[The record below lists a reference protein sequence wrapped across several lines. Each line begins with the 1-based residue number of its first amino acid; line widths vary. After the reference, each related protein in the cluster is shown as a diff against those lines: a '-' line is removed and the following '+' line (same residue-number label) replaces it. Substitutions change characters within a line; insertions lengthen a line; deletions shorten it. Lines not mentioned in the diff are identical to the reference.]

1 MPKEFRTDEALKE
14 AGAYAEMEAH
24 FAYRRRG
31 IIVAVAIALF
41 TLPLV
46 WPLTILFHPGVIDT
60 TTGRSADWETRLAAA
75 NLYFSAI
82 GQMLTLQLSP
92 HDFFR
97 PFFGDWIQGMIS
109 GLYPGQWIGPLAWA
123 VTPVIIGLG
132 LTAKNPYRKTPN
144 IYGDARYANAK
155 DIEEMSKR
163 NLVGFD
169 KSLFIV
175 GKWREKGRKGE
186 KMIRMGET
194 LSILLLAPPGTGK
207 SIGFIVPSTVELDR
221 ASLFIH
227 DQKPELFDMT
237 SGHRA
242 TVGPVFQI
250 KWSAQDAPD
259 GEWLNE
265 EQVRLVNPGL
275 LARDAD
281 GNPIRDDM
289 GRYKTKPVFYPCWNP
304 LSPKS
309 MPGPGDRRDLYIERL
324 VNVLCPDPKGGG
336 DKFWT
341 SKARAALVGLIQFL
355 VAKVDYATHPQIK
368 GGWDGIP
375 AHWHGREASFP
386 MLIDWLTEAQSQS
399 DDGSDD
405 PMRQMF
411 KACVEEARRM
421 DERFEQVLGTR
432 VLNRAIAELVQL
444 MNSPDKTRGSILQTA
459 DEALGPFKNA
469 AVRQRTSSSDFAF
482 YELRGMPVPEAK
494 AREEEKVRKALE
506 EGRIYKPRYAKEEF
520 RPVTIYISVNLEDA
534 KTFAAL
540 TGIFVDAANAYL
552 VANGPNAIDDQGN
565 QCGPYDFGFLLDE
578 APQLPKLDT
587 VTNGPAVGRSKRVFY
602 VIVGQDFGQF
612 EEKYSKAEVETLKST
627 TAIKVVLTQNNE
639 NSAKQVAAMVG
650 KTTIIKHSYSKDKG
664 TPKKGVEGFV
674 SDLLPKKD
682 NVSESLEG
690 VDFIRPSDVMSLPE
704 GRHLVIVQNYANRP
718 IYAWTPRFFETP
730 SIAAKV
736 YNLRSYTGPAPAT
749 PMPVHLMEAAAV
761 RISQGR
767 LAAQKQAELRQRAKD
782 PRVVAVVSPEDLHG
796 LTRSEFGERTAPG
809 RAWSFAAL
817 DWPEDAAYLDIPE
830 PDAIL
835 TTEDPAEAARFLQGG
850 RTLAFDRPTFD
861 RLNAWLQDGGQAPL
875 PAELFVS
882 LADRARDAGEEPGDS
897 LYYLGHNGSSRQEL
911 PDDPSQVTP
920 DLAFTWMVNIMSF
933 VLGIEEQRRLF
944 DFS

>member
-1 MPKEFRTDEALKE
+1 MPKEFRTDEALKD
-14 AGAYAEMEAH
+14 AGAYSEMEAH
-24 FAYRRRG
+24 FAYRRKG
-31 IIVAVAIALF
+31 IMTAVVFAVL
-41 TLPLV
+41 TLPFV
-46 WPLTILFHPGVIDT
+46 WPLTILLHPGVVDT
-60 TTGRSADWETRLAAA
+60 TTGASADWDARVGAVGM
-75 NLYFSAI
+75 YFGAI
-82 GQMLTLQLSP
+82 WQMLTLQIPPSS
-92 HDFFR
+92 FFS
-97 PFFGDWIQGMIS
+97 PFFGDWIKGMIS
-109 GLYPGQWIGPLAWA
+109 GAFAGQWIGIVAWA
-123 VTPVIIGLG
+123 ITPFIIGVG

-144 IYGDARYANAK
+144 IYGDARYADAK
-155 DIEEMSKR
+155 DIEAMSKR

-175 GKWREKGRKGE
+175 GKWREKGQKGE
-186 KMIRMGET
+186 RMIRMGET

-237 SGHRA
+237 SGYRA
-242 TVGPVFQI
+242 SIGPVFQI
-250 KWSAQDAPD
+250 KWSAQDAPE

-265 EQVRLVNPGL
+265 EQVRLINPDL
-275 LARDAD
+275 LARDAA
-281 GNPIRDDM
+281 GKPIRDDM
-289 GRYKTKPVFYPCWNP
+289 GRYKTKPIFYPCWNP

-355 VAKVDYATHPQIK
+355 VAKVDYATHPQIQ

-386 MLIDWLTEAQSQS
+386 MLIDWLTEAQSKF

-411 KACVEEARRM
+411 KACIDEARRM
-421 DERFEQVLGTR
+421 DERFEQILGQR
-432 VLNRAIAELVQL
+432 VLNRAMAELVQL

-469 AVRQRTSSSDFAF
+469 AVRQRTASSDFAF
-482 YELRGMPVPEAK
+482 YELRGMPIPEAR
-494 AREEEKVRKALE
+494 AREQEKVNRALA

-520 RPVTIYISVNLEDA
+520 RPVTIFISVNLEDA

-627 TAIKVVLTQNNE
+627 TAIKVILTQNNE

-650 KTTIIKHSYSKDKG
+650 KTTIVKHSYSKDKG
-664 TPKKGVEGFV
+664 PPKKGLEGFI
-674 SDLLPKKD
+674 SDFLPKKD

-690 VDFIRPSDVMSLPE
+690 VDFIKPSDVMSMPE

-736 YNLRSYTGPAPAT
+736 YNLRSYSGPPPTT
-749 PMPVHLMEAAAV
+749 PMPVFLMEEAAKRAAQ
-761 RISQGR
+761 SR
-767 LAAQKQAELRQRAKD
+767 LAAKQQAELRQRAKD
-782 PRVVAVVSPEDLHG
+782 PRVVAIVSPEDLQG
-796 LTRSEFGERTAPG
+796 LTRSEFSEMAAPG
-809 RAWSFAAL
+809 RAWSFAPL
-817 DWPEDAAYLDIPE
+817 DWPEDASYLTIPD
-830 PDAIL
+830 PSTIL
-835 TTEDPAEAARFLQGG
+835 TTEDPAEAARFLRGG
-850 RTLAFDRPTFD
+850 RTMAFDRATFD
-861 RLNAWLQDGGQAPL
+861 RLNTWLQDGGQAAL
-875 PAELFVS
+875 SADLFIS
-882 LADRARDAGEEPGDS
+882 LADRARDAGEEPGGS
-897 LYYLGHNGSSRQEL
+897 LYHLGYQGSTRQEL
-911 PDDPSQVTP
+911 PEDPSKVTP
-920 DLAFTWMVNIMSF
+920 HLAIAWMVNIMCF
-933 VLGIEEQRRLF
+933 VLGVEEQRRLF
-944 DFS
+944 DIS